1 MGKAAPSLKSCNKRL
16 DKGASSEEE
25 APSHIHLRVKKGAAS
40 HQVVPAREGRKEVNE
55 DQSVGKQR
63 ENRVTHQIVRLARE
77 CSATEIPSGDVH
89 SLAAG
94 TPVIITQQLGGSY
107 TVSAGYGQLMRIEMK
122 DADALGFA
130 VAAQESSAE
139 FSEQLVWDQLKT
151 VYDPEIPVN
160 IVDLGLVYSC
170 DITEKNGAR
179 EIYVAMTMTAP
190 GCGMS
195 QVLKSDVERKLS
207 NLPTVR
213 QVNVEIVFDPPWT
226 MQRMSE
232 ATRLQL
238 GLDY

>member
-1 MGKAAPSLKSCNKRL
+1 MT
-16 DKGASSEEE
+16 
-25 APSHIHLRVKKGAAS
+25 
-40 HQVVPAREGRKEVNE
+40 Q
-55 DQSVGKQR
+55 
-63 ENRVTHQIVRLARE
+63 QIVTLARD
-77 CSATEIPSGDVH
+77 CSATEIPSGYVH
-89 SLAAG
+89 TLAAG

-107 TVSAGYGQLMRIEMK
+107 TVTAGYGQLMRIDSK
-122 DADALGFA
+122 DADALGI
-130 VAAQESSAE
+130 AAIQAATPTE
-139 FSEQLVWDQLKT
+139 FSEQLVWDELKT

-170 DITEKNGAR
+170 KITESDG
-179 EIYVAMTMTAP
+179 IHDIQIAMTMTAP

-207 NLPTVR
+207 SLPTVN
-213 QVNVEIVFDPPWT
+213 QVQVEIVFDPPWT